1 MRKSIY
7 FFVIA
12 LAALLAG
19 CNNDPTPEDRF
30 SKYVELWN
38 EQKFEDMYDYL
49 TADAKEAV
57 TKKEYVERYQKVY
70 TDLEISDLKIKFD
83 PPEEKAE
90 GEETKFSFSAKMN
103 SLAGPISFK
112 HQAPL
117 KQETQNEKEN
127 WFVDWDTTF
136 IFPELGAGDKIGLSS
151 VPSVRGE
158 IVDRNDNGLA
168 VNGTALEIGIVPAQM
183 EGNREDIISR
193 VAGLL
198 GIEAA
203 QIDKALN
210 AEWVQPDY
218 FVPIKKIPVENQEL
232 LAQLMEIPSVLKKDV
247 PACVYPYKDAAAQ
260 LVGYVGPVTA
270 EELKEL
276 ASKGYSSNDV
286 IGKRGMEQVLEERL
300 KGQNGSKIY
309 IKKEDGSEVL
319 LAEKEVA
326 NGENVKLTIDIGL
339 QSTMFNEL
347 AGEAGTGTAMNPVTG
362 ETLAL
367 VSSPAF
373 DPNTISL
380 GATGQYWKSI
390 EENPQ
395 KPLTTRFKQTYAPGS
410 VIKPITA
417 AIGLKEG
424 AITPEQQMEV
434 DGLQWQKDNS
444 WGSYKITRV
453 TDPNGPVNLDRA
465 LLLSDNIYF
474 AQAALALGAEK
485 LTAGLNSFGFE
496 EEFGYAFPLE
506 NSKIGE
512 LDNEVRLADSG
523 YGQGHIE
530 MNIVHLA
537 SSYTPFVNN
546 GTMIRPILLAD
557 EQTAQPLKENL
568 VDESVLAQIN
578 NSLRKVVED
587 PSGTAH
593 SARIDGYPLA
603 GKTGTAELKEKQGE
617 KGTENGWFVA
627 YNVENPNLLIAMMV
641 EGVENKGGSK
651 PVVSRVKN
659 VFQSSRQ

>member
-7 FFVIA
+7 LFVMVLA
-12 LAALLAG
+12 AALLAG

-38 EQKFEDMYDYL
+38 EQKFEDMYGYL
-49 TADAKEAV
+49 TADAKEKV

-70 TDLEISDLKIKFD
+70 SDLEISDLEIKFD

-90 GEETKFSFSAKMN
+90 GEEAKFSFSAKMN
-103 SLAGPISFK
+103 SFAGPISFK

-117 KQETQNEKEN
+117 KKETQKEKEN

-136 IFPELGAGDKIGLSS
+136 IFPELEAGDKIGVSS

-158 IVDRNDNGLA
+158 IFDRNDNGLA
-168 VNGTALEIGIVPAQM
+168 VNGTAFEIGIVPAQM
-183 EGNREDIISR
+183 EGSREDIISR

-198 GIEAA
+198 GMEAA

-210 AEWVQPDY
+210 ADWVQPDY
-218 FVPIKKIPVENQEL
+218 FVPIKKIPMENQEL

-247 PACVYPYKDAAAQ
+247 PARVYPYKDAAAH

-276 ASKGYSSNDV
+276 AGKGYSSNDV

-300 KGQNGSKIY
+300 KGQNGAKIY
-309 IKKEDGSEVL
+309 IKKEDGSEVQ
-319 LAEKEVA
+319 LAEKEVV
-326 NGENVKLTIDIGL
+326 NGENIKLTIDIDL
-339 QSTMFNEL
+339 QSKMFNEL
-347 AGEAGTGTAMNPVTG
+347 AGEAGAGTAMNPVTG

-373 DPNTISL
+373 DPNTIAL
-380 GATGQYWKSI
+380 GATGQYWQSI
-390 EENPQ
+390 EEHPQ

-410 VIKPITA
+410 VMKPITA
-417 AIGLKEG
+417 VIGLKEG

-474 AQAALALGAEK
+474 AQAALAIGAEK
-485 LTAGLNSFGFE
+485 FTAGLKSFGFE
-496 EEFGYAFPLE
+496 EDFAYPFPLE
-506 NSKIGE
+506 ASKIGE
-512 LDNEVRLADSG
+512 LDNEIRLADSG

-530 MNIVHLA
+530 MSIVHLA
-537 SSYTPFVNN
+537 STYTPFVNN
-546 GTMIRPILLAD
+546 GTMIKPILLA
-557 EQTAQPLKENL
+557 EEKTAQPWKENL
-568 VDESVLAQIN
+568 VDQTAVTQIN

-587 PSGTAH
+587 PSGTAN

-651 PVVSRVKN
+651 AVVSRVKN
-659 VFQSSRQ
+659 VFQSRQ